1 MKLLAKTFP
10 LLLIKIGCAQT
21 ALDYSAIKVDYG
33 YSASTFSGITLNNF
47 TVNKTESDI
56 SKNKFSKPAVM
67 PSYNYGWKQGVFLW
81 INLSPCYAYRPEIN
95 VSFCITSH
103 KNSSSKTKKTIHS
116 TSVGFEFKPQ
126 LIIRIG
132 CRNTDPII
140 KMARNMSYY
149 LTQKQTYLIVG
160 PKFSYQK
167 SDKTFLKKNNERNY
181 STGFVFGIGSDHL
194 FPNLDVAPELIMSL
208 EYQTGN
214 NHEQKKDSNRYYT
227 SLSLAMNFF

>member
-21 ALDYSAIKVDYG
+21 ALDYSAIKIDYG
-33 YSASTFSGITLNNF
+33 YSTSTFAGITLNNF
-47 TVNKTESDI
+47 APAKTLNESDI
-56 SKNKFSKPAVM
+56 TKNKFSKPSVM
-67 PSYNYGWKQGVFLW
+67 PSFNYGWRQGLFLW

-95 VSFCITSH
+95 ASFCVTSH
-103 KNSSSKTKKTIHS
+103 KNTSTKPIYS

-140 KMARNMSYY
+140 KLARNMSYY

-160 PKFSYQK
+160 AKFSSQK
-167 SDKTFLKKNNERNY
+167 SDKAFLKKNSERGL
-181 STGFVFGIGSDHL
+181 STGIVFGIGSDHL
-194 FPNLDVAPELIMSL
+194 FPNLDVAPELVMSL